1 MDSTSPIP
9 VRDTY
14 ERPVYDFVEDEN
26 ECPGGHYSVTPDEVF
41 HGEKKKYN
49 GEKKKYQVCHDDD
62 MEIKYWALK
71 ILSVDASKNTRE
83 HLAVDHVK
91 KSIDIL
97 EENAKNNRDQFGKS
111 YDPENLLFRYSDPPA
126 FVSQPA
132 YLNGQH
138 VYSTGKNDPEVL
150 KKAICLPVDE
160 FLIRGPKGNHWC
172 FVYPL
177 LGPKARPGWMSML
190 FEFLRCGNGLSPSDV
205 KSFSQAYYQLANA
218 VRFIH
223 SQKLCH
229 GRIIPSNVLHRI
241 QGLDGKPV
249 NDVCAI
255 LGGGIERATAVVGG
269 TKQECRI
276 HKGAGEWKSRSVY
289 WDLERMRRYLTSDIA
304 LIGFG
309 QCFLQSNPPST
320 LDIPE
325 SYQPPELMLK
335 NILGPGTD
343 LWTLGCTLYELRMG
357 YPLLD
362 LEAPII

>member
-1 MDSTSPIP
+1 
-9 VRDTY
+9 
-14 ERPVYDFVEDEN
+14 
-26 ECPGGHYSVTPDEVF
+26 
-41 HGEKKKYN
+41 
-49 GEKKKYQVCHDDD
+49 

-97 EENAKNNRDQFGKS
+97 EENAKNNRFRRYQYDRDYCLPPIFEHTYLLRDQFGKS

-229 GRIIPSNVLHRI
+229 GS
-241 QGLDGKPV
+241 
-249 NDVCAI
+249 
-255 LGGGIERATAVVGG
+255 
-269 TKQECRI
+269 
-276 HKGAGEWKSRSVY
+276 KS
-289 WDLERMRRYLTSDIA
+289 LP
-304 LIGFG
+304 
-309 QCFLQSNPPST
+309 PPSFT
-320 LDIPE
+320 R
-325 SYQPPELMLK
+325 K
-335 NILGPGTD
+335 
-343 LWTLGCTLYELRMG
+343 
-357 YPLLD
+357 YPFR
-362 LEAPII
+362 A